1 MGAEGVQKEETMV
14 DRRVEE
20 ARVCRVHGT
29 VMEARAGAL
38 HCPGCE
44 RMGGHGQIIIA
55 ACPHPKCGATLLGIE
70 PLIKGQPS
78 IKLGWRYTREEL
90 RDGKNHELY
99 VSSQWGDH
107 TSFPG
112 LGDTVAEGEVL
123 DLFCPVCGQE
133 FPTVAYCDCRAKMVF
148 IRGRYMNGG
157 QDGFIEVCAR
167 RGCPEHRKGRPDE
180 RRAVSMAAAG
190 LQSMCGAPEPD
201 ELVRGTS
208 GTM

>member
-1 MGAEGVQKEETMV
+1 MGARGAG
-14 DRRVEE
+14 RRREMNK
-20 ARVCRVHGT
+20 ARICPVHGRQ
-29 VMEARAGAL
+29 MEVRESGY
-38 HCPGCE
+38 HCQHCE
-44 RMGGHGQIIIA
+44 RMGRHGQIIVP
-55 ACPHPKCGATLLGIE
+55 ACSNPKCGAILLGTE

-78 IKLGWRYTREEL
+78 IRIGWRYAEEKL
-90 RDGKNHELY
+90 RDGKPHDLY
-99 VSSQWGDH
+99 VSPLWGDH

-112 LGDTVAEGEVL
+112 LGDSVKDGEVL
-123 DLFCPVCGQE
+123 DLFCPFCGQG
-133 FPTVAYCDCRAKMVF
+133 FPTVAYCDLCRAKTVL
-148 IRGRYMNGG
+148 IRARYMNGG

-201 ELVRGTS
+201 EPVRGTS

>member
-1 MGAEGVQKEETMV
+1 MSEARLCPVHG
-14 DRRVEE
+14 RRVE
-20 ARVCRVHGT
+20 T
-29 VMEARAGAL
+29 GADGFYCQ
-38 HCPGCE
+38 HCDRTGQ
-44 RMGGHGQIIIA
+44 HGQIIIA

-99 VSSQWGDH
+99 VSPQWGDH

-133 FPTVAYCDCRAKMVF
+133 FPTVAYCECRAKVAR
-148 IRGRYMNGG
+148 IPALYMNGG
-157 QDGFIEVCAR
+157 KDGFIEVCSR
-167 RGCPEHRKGRPDE
+167 RGCPYHRKGRPDE